1 MGSGL
6 SRSKAFPLLLL
17 CLLCACSPV
26 YVARSASGHAGL
38 LWRRRPLARTI
49 ADPKTPPELRK
60 KLETV
65 AAVRGYAFDKLAL
78 KRTRDYETWTPV
90 KGSVLTWLVS
100 ASERL
105 RLQSYEFRFPLAGSF
120 PYKGHFRKDLAEREA
135 AELEKKGYD
144 AAVSGAAAYNTP
156 LPVSDPLPSSL
167 LAYGDGDLAE
177 TLIHELAHGTVYF
190 KDRTEFDEAVATWIG
205 RRGAEAFLLER
216 FGAESAEMKDWKDG
230 LAGQKR
236 RDDLYRE
243 LKDKLTE
250 LYGGPADPT
259 EKMARRKAAFE
270 WARREALQRGVKLA
284 EPVNN
289 ASVLAHSLY
298 DPDLAPF
305 DAIFEKNG
313 RDWPKTIAALKHE

>member
-1 MGSGL
+1 ML
-6 SRSKAFPLLLL
+6 SFFS
-17 CLLCACSPV
+17 ACSPV

-38 LWRRRPLARTI
+38 LWRRRSIAKTI
-49 ADPKTPPELRK
+49 SDPKTSAELKK

-65 AAVRGYAFDKLAL
+65 VAVRRYAFDTLAL
-78 KRTRDYETWTPV
+78 KSSRDYETWTPV

-105 RLQSYEFRFPLAGSF
+105 RLRSYEFRFPLAGSF

-135 AELEKKGYD
+135 AELEMKGYD
-144 AAVSGAAAYNTP
+144 ATVSGAAAYNTP
-156 LPVSDPLPSSL
+156 LPLSDPLPSSL
-167 LAYGDGDLAE
+167 LSYGEADLAE

-205 RRGAEAFLLER
+205 RRGAEAFLRER
-216 FGAESAEMKDWKDG
+216 FGEDSAEMKDWKEG
-230 LAGQKR
+230 LTGQKR

-243 LKDKLTE
+243 LKDKLAA
-250 LYGGPADPT
+250 LYDGPADPT
-259 EKMARRKAAFE
+259 EKMEKRKAAFE
-270 WARREALQRGVKLA
+270 WARGEALIRGVKLA
-284 EPVNN
+284 EPINN

-313 RDWPKTIAALKHE
+313 RDWPKTLAAFKAL